1 VHQHGAGDSGGG
13 NQPFATARRKSP
25 KGGQTELFFP
35 ISFRFFWIMKYSN
48 LLVALSATAIP
59 LSQALPTKRD
69 DVPELDVLN
78 VALSLEHLEGAFYK
92 QGLDKYSAQAFEDAG
107 YPSVR
112 GRYEQMLKHENT
124 HVGFLQKVLKEKAV
138 KPCEYSFPD
147 TDVKS
152 FLRISAMLE
161 TIGASAYTGAAHLLH
176 TPEFLTAAASILSTE
191 SRQSTFI
198 SSSVLHLNPWSTS
211 FEAPL
216 DLNQA
221 FTLASPLIK
230 SCPPDN
236 TPLPVKAFAALTIP
250 ETTLP
255 GQTVS
260 VQFSSTSDTANL
272 HAAFISGFDTLFV
285 PLKSDNGKFSVDVP
299 SQLIGVVYVV
309 ITSDPQKLDDSTTIA
324 GPALLNFAFDDQEKL
339 IHPSA

>member
-1 VHQHGAGDSGGG
+1 
-13 NQPFATARRKSP
+13 
-25 KGGQTELFFP
+25 
-35 ISFRFFWIMKYSN
+35 MKCSN
-48 LLVALSATAIP
+48 LLVALSAAAI
-59 LSQALPTKRD
+59 SQALPTKRD
-69 DVPELDVLN
+69 AVPELDVLN

-92 QGLDKYSAQAFEDAG
+92 QGLDKYSEQAFQDAG

-112 GRYEQMLKHENT
+112 GRYEQMLEHENT
-124 HVGFLQKVLKEKAV
+124 HVAFLQKVLKEKAV

-161 TIGASAYTGAAHLLH
+161 TIGASAYTGAAKLIH
-176 TPEFLTAAASILSTE
+176 TPELLTGAASILATE

-216 DLNQA
+216 DLSQA
-221 FTLASPLIK
+221 FTLAAPLIK

-236 TPLPVKAFAALTIP
+236 APLPVKAFTTLTIP
-250 ETTLP
+250 ATALP

-260 VQFSSTSDTANL
+260 VQFDATYGTSNL
-272 HAAFISGFDTLFV
+272 YAAFISGFDTSFV

-299 SQLIGVVYVV
+299 SQLLGVVYVV
-309 ITSDPQKLDDSTTIA
+309 ITSDAQKLDDTTTVA
-324 GPALLNFAFDDQEKL
+324 GPALLNFPFDDKKKL
-339 IHPSA
+339 ISPNA